1 MGKIRMRDMDTLSAL
16 QSDAYILERYNEDLA
31 EKSPEDIITWVMSFA
46 QKPVVT
52 TNFRPYEGAILHAVT
67 RVKPNTD
74 ILWCDTGYNTLNTYK
89 HAHYLIHVL
98 GLNISMYV
106 PKQTSAYRD
115 AVMGIPMIEDSNHS
129 VFTEQVKLEP
139 FKRAMKAHQPDVWFT
154 NLRAGQT
161 AFRDGI
167 GILSFSKDGI
177 LKVSPFYNWTD
188 EDLDKYLEEHNI
200 PNEFKYFDP
209 TKVLNNREC
218 GIHN

>member
-1 MGKIRMRDMDTLSAL
+1 MDTLSSL
-16 QSDAYILERYNEDLA
+16 QEDSTLLGIYNKELS
-31 EKSPEDIITWVMSFA
+31 EKSPEDIIRWVMSFA
-46 QKPVVT
+46 KKPVVT

-67 RVKPNTD
+67 NVEPSTE
-74 ILWCDTGYNTLNTYK
+74 IIWCDTGYNTLNTYK
-89 HAHYLIHVL
+89 HADYLINIL
-98 GLNISMYV
+98 CLNISMYV

-115 AVMGIPMIEDSNHS
+115 ALMGIPSIEDPNHKI
-129 VFTEQVKLEP
+129 FTEQVKLEP
-139 FKRAMKAHQPDVWFT
+139 FNRAMNIHKPDVWFT

-167 GILSFSKDGI
+167 GILSFSKDGV

-188 EDLDKYLEEHNI
+188 EDLDAYLEKHDI

-209 TKVLNNREC
+209 TKVLTNREC